1 MNRSQNT
8 LLYSWNSDYEYR
20 YTDVFPSF
28 SRDGRLVVTDLNFPF
43 GNPDASLSV
52 MDADGSKRI
61 RAFYDKSGAAL
72 SPTWSPD
79 GQRIVFGFGGFF
91 GARDARPAKL
101 MMVRADGSEA
111 TDLTQGLPNSGF
123 PSWSPDGKRIVY
135 RVWGG
140 NDRGLRMLNLDDR
153 SVKTVTT
160 EWDNFPFWSPS
171 GDRIVFTRQKSSD
184 QDFDIFT
191 MRPDGTDLKQ
201 LTFGQGTDGHATWTA
216 DGKSLFFESA
226 RTGFKDEAP
235 LYDTSPQPYAQIF
248 VMKADGSQVRQLT
261 DSRWEDSMPV
271 FVPAAGP
278 TKRANSTR

>member
-1 MNRSQNT
+1 M
-8 LLYSWNSDYEYR
+8 
-20 YTDVFPSF
+20 
-28 SRDGRLVVTDLNFPF
+28 DG
-43 GNPDASLSV
+43 
-52 MDADGSKRI
+52 DGSKRI

-79 GQRIVFGFGGFF
+79 GRWIVFGFGGFF
-91 GARDARPAKL
+91 GGRDARPAKL
-101 MMVRADGSEA
+101 MMVRTDGSNA
-111 TDLTQGLPNSGF
+111 TALTQEMPNSGF

-140 NDRGLRMLNLDDR
+140 ETRGLRMLNLDDH
-153 SVKTVTT
+153 SVKTITT
-160 EWDNFPFWSPS
+160 EWDNFPFWSPN
-171 GDRIVFTRQKSSD
+171 GDRIVFTRQKTAD

-226 RTGFKDEAP
+226 RTGFKDEAS

-248 VMKADGSQVRQLT
+248 VMKADGSDQRQLT

-271 FVPAAGP
+271 IVPAAAPRSGS
-278 TKRANSTR
+278 R